1 MNRIGFVA
9 VRSILVFAAFAAI
22 VLMASAYAEDA
33 ADPSHFTYARLYHHS
48 RGRPARDSSCSLVVQ
63 LNRMLPL
70 SVI

>member
-33 ADPSHFTYARLYHHS
+33 ADPSHFTYARLYCTPDRESHF
-48 RGRPARDSSCSLVVQ
+48 RR
-63 LNRMLPL
+63 
-70 SVI
+70 